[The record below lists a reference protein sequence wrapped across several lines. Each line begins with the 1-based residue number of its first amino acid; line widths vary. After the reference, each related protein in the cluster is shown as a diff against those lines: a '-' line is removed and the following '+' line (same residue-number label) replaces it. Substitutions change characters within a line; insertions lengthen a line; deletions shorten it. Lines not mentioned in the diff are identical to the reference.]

1 MISIYF
7 SNDGSAWGAEEYNI
21 DEDELISLAYGF
33 AKESG
38 INILSDKNIHTVL
51 YDPYYDLK
59 DDRSKFIGAL
69 WTTDNLEYFSFD
81 IVIAPNHRG
90 KKFAD
95 KLIDN
100 ALDEYKGKNY
110 IYGEMN
116 DGKEL
121 PLTIEVTNPIMEK
134 LLQKRGF
141 KKIKESHGISLY
153 VPAGS
158 HV

>member
-1 MISIYF
+1 MISIHF
-7 SNDGSAWGAEEYNI
+7 SDDGSAWGAEEYDI
-21 DEDELISLAYGF
+21 DEDELISLAYDF

-51 YDPYYDLK
+51 YDPNYDLK

-69 WTTDNLEYFSFD
+69 WTTNNFEYFSFD

-90 KKFAD
+90 KKIAD
-95 KLIDN
+95 KLIDI
-100 ALDEYKGKNY
+100 ALDEYKDQNY
-110 IYGEMN
+110 FYGEMN
-116 DGKEL
+116 DGEEL
-121 PLTIEVTNPIMEK
+121 PITVEVVNPIMEK

-141 KKIKESHGISLY
+141 KKTNEAYGISIY
-153 VPAGS
+153 VPTGS